1 MRNYWKNKKK
11 INKKK
16 KETKRMKNLKVSSPK
31 IIERVDRFGKE
42 SRFVN
47 QIGSVPSTDTE
58 MFGCEI
64 VRDLPEYV
72 NNFVNGIGHD
82 VVIKVPMSNPESLT
96 GSGENGKCHLNSK
109 LLSLLNG
116 GNRLLGYSIKI
127 MKKQKKLCLLFGHS
141 VWNTPEGKTRCV
153 TIHKQSPEF
162 RDKFIMGDYL
172 LFVPIGMNDIDR
184 HNGFWLDDFIIYE
197 GDNSFCLMSK
207 DQNFEP
213 QYVLDN
219 QSKYVIMRTELK
231 KRFENRGHIFSSY
244 NFNKSM
250 SFLDQLKESHFSKE
264 SLFTGKSW
272 DYFKNKLLNTYFPTK
287 QVSPSF

>member
-1 MRNYWKNKKK
+1 
-11 INKKK
+11 
-16 KETKRMKNLKVSSPK
+16 MKNLKVLPPK
-31 IIERVDRFGKE
+31 IIERVDRFGKV

-47 QIGSVPSTDTE
+47 QNGSVPSTDTE

-64 VRDLPEYV
+64 VRDLPDYV
-72 NNFVNGIGHD
+72 NDFVKQIGFD
-82 VVIKVPMSNPESLT
+82 VVIKVPLSNPNSLT
-96 GSGENGKCHLNSK
+96 GSGENGECHRNSK
-109 LLSLLNG
+109 MLSLSIG
-116 GNRLLGYSIKI
+116 GNRILGYSIQI
-127 MKKQKKLCLLFGHS
+127 MKKQKGICFLLGHS

-153 TIHKQSPEF
+153 TNPEQSPEF
-162 RDKFIMGDYL
+162 RDKLIMGDYL

-207 DQNFEP
+207 DQNFES

-219 QSKYVIMRTELK
+219 QSKYVTMRTELK

-287 QVSPSF
+287 QVSLSF

>member
-1 MRNYWKNKKK
+1 
-11 INKKK
+11 
-16 KETKRMKNLKVSSPK
+16 MKNLKVSPPK
-31 IIERVDRFGKE
+31 IIEQVDRFGKD

-64 VRDLPEYV
+64 VRDLPDYV
-72 NNFVNGIGHD
+72 NNFVNQIGHD
-82 VVIKVPMSNPESLT
+82 VVIKVPMSNPDSLT

-116 GNRLLGYSIKI
+116 GNRLLGYSLVVFEKNNH
-127 MKKQKKLCLLFGHS
+127 LCFLYGHS
-141 VWNTPEGKTRCV
+141 VWNPSEGKTRCV
-153 TIHKQSPEF
+153 TDHLIDEGYEGF
-162 RDKFIMGDYL
+162 RDKLLYNDYL
-172 LFVPIGMNDIDR
+172 LFVPVGLNDIDR

-207 DQNFEP
+207 NQNFDP

-219 QSKYVIMRTELK
+219 QSKYVTMRTELK

-272 DYFKNKLLNTYFPTK
+272 GYFKNKLLNTYFPTK
-287 QVSPSF
+287 QVSLSF